1 MADEGRVP
9 ARGRNRA
16 LSSLLLE
23 TEAEAYAAR
32 IRGQRIDA
40 TRGLEYICQHN
51 EGGFPMQIFHLQKR
65 RLTLAG
71 VVCLIFPCLVMAAD
85 ESAPSKE
92 QIKHFLLTAKVVG
105 SKQSGKGITQPWRL
119 TLSDGTLTHD
129 ASFQPIDEHKS
140 MVTMASGRTE
150 MNFTDSYKY
159 NVAAYA
165 LAELLGLDDMLPVYV
180 ERSWRGNAGS
190 LSWWLPVKM
199 DEEDRVKQKIQPPD
213 ADAWANQMYKIRVFD
228 QLVYDADPNLTN
240 VLIGA
245 DWTIWRVDF
254 SRAFRTY
261 KDLRNPGDL
270 VRCDRQL
277 FDKLKALDANQL
289 AEKTKRYLT
298 KDEVKAVMARRD
310 KIVAQFQKLSS
321 EKGEKEVFY

>member
-1 MADEGRVP
+1 
-9 ARGRNRA
+9 
-16 LSSLLLE
+16 
-23 TEAEAYAAR
+23 
-32 IRGQRIDA
+32 
-40 TRGLEYICQHN
+40 
-51 EGGFPMQIFHLQKR
+51 MQTFHLQLQ
-65 RLTLAG
+65 RLILVA
-71 VVCLIFPCLVMAAD
+71 VVCLFFPCLVMAAD
-85 ESAPSKE
+85 ESTPNKE

-105 SKQSGKGITQPWRL
+105 SKQTVKGVTQPWRL

-129 ASFQPIDEHKS
+129 ASFQPIDEHKPT
-140 MVTMASGRTE
+140 VTLASGRTE
-150 MNFTDSYKY
+150 MNFVDSYKY
-159 NVAAYA
+159 NIAAYA
-165 LAELLGLDDMLPVYV
+165 LAELVGLDDMMPVYV
-180 ERSWRGNAGS
+180 ERSWKGNPGS

-199 DEEDRVKQKIQPPD
+199 DEEERVKQKLQPPD

-228 QLVYDADPNLTN
+228 QLVYDDDPNLTN

-254 SRAFRTY
+254 SRAFRLK

-277 FDKLKALDANQL
+277 FDKLKALDGNAV
-289 AEKTKRYLT
+289 AEKTKHYLT